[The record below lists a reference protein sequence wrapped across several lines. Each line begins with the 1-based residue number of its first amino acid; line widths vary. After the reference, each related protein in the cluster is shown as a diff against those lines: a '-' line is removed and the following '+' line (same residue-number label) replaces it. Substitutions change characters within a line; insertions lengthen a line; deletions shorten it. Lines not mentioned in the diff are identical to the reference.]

1 MINNFGKGTILKGS
15 DCELVITVSTCCHS
29 VDMADVQNFSCA
41 FYTESDGQA
50 VMKHKEDF
58 VFEGRYGIVH
68 FQEQELDQLPD
79 GVVRYTLKYDDTTL
93 ERNSSY
99 YLKTPIGYT
108 PMDFV
113 SRDEVNEAIASA
125 FTTSAVTE
133 VINSVAQ
140 GLGFVN
146 EEFVNSAITQ
156 AVSGLASEEYVEE
169 AIQSSNLV
177 HAVSNAN
184 KIWAGTRAAY
194 SAQTID
200 NNTLYFITD

>member
-1 MINNFGKGTILKGS
+1 
-15 DCELVITVSTCCHS
+15 
-29 VDMADVQNFSCA
+29 
-41 FYTESDGQA
+41 
-50 VMKHKEDF
+50 MKHKEDF

-146 EEFVNSAITQ
+146 EGFVNSAITQ
-156 AVSGLASEEYVEE
+156 AVSGLASEEYVGK

-177 HAVSNAN
+177 HAVSNVN
-184 KIWAGTRAAY
+184 KIWAGTRTAY
-194 SAQTID
+194 SAQTVD